1 MRDTPDRARRIARRP
16 PVGEVKHRRKASL
29 KYLIFKVAFIG
40 HIAECRVRPRHFPT
54 LVAPAQPRRHDDR
67 LGCPMNGPES
77 PAPRS
82 RRERYAGPPWRRPRR
97 GPLVLA
103 YMASAPD
110 GLDAHDDS
118 FRSRSTRRAGRRS
131 SRRLPR
137 RAGSPPSGGS
147 CATSVPERLSVPV
160 ANHAHARPRP
170 LPFLPARHLRTFY
183 CLEGD
188 SRPGRGTPPH
198 SRRETL
204 GLVGPSVP
212 GITGA
217 AVRVARPAGCCE
229 GSPRRLASMISAS
242 MTPGRTIAPPH
253 AHGDMGMLPIRT
265 SSARSRIGGET
276 GRGSAAGRG

>member
-1 MRDTPDRARRIARRP
+1 
-16 PVGEVKHRRKASL
+16 
-29 KYLIFKVAFIG
+29 
-40 HIAECRVRPRHFPT
+40 
-54 LVAPAQPRRHDDR
+54 
-67 LGCPMNGPES
+67 MNGPES
-77 PAPRS
+77 PGRGRVVRDMPVRPGA
-82 RRERYAGPPWRRPRR
+82 RPRR

-183 CLEGD
+183 CLQGD

-265 SSARSRIGGET
+265 SSARSRIGGGT
-276 GRGSAAGRG
+276 GRGSSRRPRMTMLSPQAKGSSPVGGNSTRPSARLTAMTITPVRRPMSASRRVWPFERAAGLDRNVVHLDRQAASAG